1 MLFSHSQTPCG
12 TPPHQP
18 CSRLWGC
25 PIQKTQGLL
34 CWSQRLPH
42 QPDPRGASEGPPA
55 VPAPGALQRPGQN
68 LQLSGVDRLP
78 TAVLSLQAR
87 ELSPG
92 PVLAGG
98 WPLPTR
104 LCPARLTPSLPVPR
118 KTYPLSPNLT
128 LAKPYPSSLSCGE
141 SFLAVLKY

>member
-1 MLFSHSQTPCG
+1 MPHPENPGLALLEPA
-12 TPPHQP
+12 PPP
-18 CSRLWGC
+18 PAG
-25 PIQKTQGLL
+25 P
-34 CWSQRLPH
+34 P
-42 QPDPRGASEGPPA
+42 GASEGPPA

-104 LCPARLTPSLPVPR
+104 LCPARPTPSLPVPR